1 MQQNT
6 EGASGAGWLQG
17 FLGIQGELTSHNTP
31 RHGTSAGFHRGGC
44 TAEGRKGK
52 PSQHHCTSLHLTG
65 NPLQKS
71 ATNSNLKSK
80 TFSRE
85 KGFAQVLQEDHLFH
99 RPASTDRNPV
109 KVKPS

>member
-6 EGASGAGWLQG
+6 KGASGAGWLQG

-31 RHGTSAGFHRGGC
+31 QHGTSEGFHRGGC
-44 TAEGRKGK
+44 TAEGRKGT

-65 NPLQKS
+65 TPLEKNQQQQFEEQN
-71 ATNSNLKSK
+71 TL
-80 TFSRE
+80 SRE
-85 KGFAQVLQEDHLFH
+85 KGFAQVLQNDHLFH

-109 KVKPS
+109 KVKPA